1 MEIVYRIICIIIGYI
16 FGMFQTGYIYGRLHH
31 IDIRDYGSHNS
42 GTTNV
47 SRIFGKKIGTM
58 TYFVDALKGVLAILV
73 VMLLAYLG
81 VLDLSIASDEDSFLY
96 ILKMYT
102 GIGVV
107 LGHNYPFYMGFKGGK
122 GIAASSGIILGMFNW
137 PIFFICFVLFFA
149 TTLTSKFVSLGSIV
163 MMAGY
168 FIATI
173 VFGQTQTGGFAVTAD
188 SGMLPEIYILAF
200 LFSGMAIFKHR
211 ANIKRLLNGTESKIF
226 QKNKKTLIEQGVVNL
241 DQEKKNL

>member
-1 MEIVYRIICIIIGYI
+1 MEILYRLICVVIGYV

-47 SRIFGKKIGTM
+47 SRIFGKKVGVM
-58 TYFVDALKGVLAILV
+58 TYFVDALKGLFAILLV
-73 VMLLAYLG
+73 VFLCNAG
-81 VLDLSIASDEDSFLY
+81 VIDTTVVEHEESFRY

-122 GIAASSGIILGMFNW
+122 GIAASSGIVLGMMYW
-137 PIFFICFVLFFA
+137 PIFVICFILFFG
-149 TTLTSKFVSLGSIV
+149 TTLPSKYVSLGSIL

-168 FIATI
+168 FIATV
-173 VFGQTQTGGFAVTAD
+173 VFGQLQMFDYPVVPE
-188 SGMLPEIYILAF
+188 MLPEIYILTF
-200 LFSGMAIFKHR
+200 VFSGMAIFKHR
-211 ANIKRLLNGTESKIF
+211 ENIKRLINGTESKIF
-226 QKNKKTLIEQGVVNL
+226 QKNKKTLIEQGIVKV
-241 DQEKKNL
+241 DQEEK